1 MNIDLLKIKHV
12 HFVGI
17 GGIGISAIARM
28 MISMGKK
35 VSGQDVHQTQITDDL
50 ATLGADIVLGQS
62 MENIPADADLIVYTI
77 AIEYYDEKFFSELKF
92 QDIPI
97 RSYPQMLG
105 EISRDQYT
113 IAITGTHGKT
123 TTTGMTAQIFR
134 DMERD
139 PTVVVGSLLS
149 DGTNFVYGHSGIF
162 IAESCEYRRSFL
174 NMSPK
179 ILVITNV
186 EEDHLDYYRDIEDIK
201 NAFRELAMKVPEDGF
216 IVCDPNDKNIP
227 DIVAGVKATILDYQD
242 FYDADLKLKIP
253 GIHNKK
259 NAACAVAVA
268 TCLGISEDDAK
279 SAVVNFAGT
288 WRRFQYKGKLD
299 SGAVVYDDYAHHP
312 TEIKASLQGFRELY
326 PAEDGY
332 RLTVVFQPHL
342 YSRTKSL
349 LADFATSFVSADNVL
364 FLPIYAAREVD
375 DGTVSSK
382 ILSEEVNKHKNNSAS
397 FPDFDIAFE
406 TVSMM
411 GLHDKDVIVTM
422 GAGDAFMI
430 GDRLLA

>member
-1 MNIDLLKIKHV
+1 
-12 HFVGI
+12 
-17 GGIGISAIARM
+17 
-28 MISMGKK
+28 
-35 VSGQDVHQTQITDDL
+35 
-50 ATLGADIVLGQS
+50 
-62 MENIPADADLIVYTI
+62 
-77 AIEYYDEKFFSELKF
+77 
-92 QDIPI
+92 
-97 RSYPQMLG
+97 
-105 EISRDQYT
+105 
-113 IAITGTHGKT
+113 
-123 TTTGMTAQIFR
+123 
-134 DMERD
+134 
-139 PTVVVGSLLS
+139 LS

-162 IAESCEYRRSFL
+162 ISESCEYRRSFL

-186 EEDHLDYYRDIEDIK
+186 EEDHLDYYKDIEDIK
-201 NAFRELAMKVPEDGF
+201 SAFHELTMKVPEDGF
-216 IVCDPNDKNIP
+216 IICDPNDNNIP
-227 DIVAGVKATILDYQD
+227 DVIADTKATIINYQD

-268 TCLGISEDDAK
+268 TCLGITDDDARG
-279 SAVVNFAGT
+279 AVVNFAGT
-288 WRRFQYKGKLD
+288 WRRFQYKGKLE

-326 PAEDGY
+326 LAEDGY
-332 RLTVVFQPHL
+332 RLTIVFQPHL

-382 ILSEEVNKHKNNSAS
+382 ILSEETNKHKNNSAS
-397 FPDFDIAFE
+397 FANFDSAFE
-406 TVSMM
+406 TLSMM